1 MQHGY
6 LKPSPPMLTRVGY
19 PSTFLLPEDDME
31 IDITPI
37 DLNGKIHPGTYGSEF
52 GAYKIIGREISVKR
66 FLHDNGQVKLFV
78 KGNQS
83 IVVSKWSYNKNAPS
97 QELQNIQTGITIGK
111 TLASAAK
118 GTAQDSAFVGA
129 GTAVKAG
136 LNAGKLVYDHFNT
149 KEIDL
154 DKVPNPDGSKWK
166 KFKNAIKQV
175 KDNVTGDRVAVLISV
190 LAPPPKVAGTYNT
203 NMTSVTLS
211 NVASIIKGL

>member
-1 MQHGY
+1 
-6 LKPSPPMLTRVGY
+6 MLTRVGY
-19 PSTFLLPEDDME
+19 PSTFLLPEDEME

-37 DLNGKIHPGTYGSEF
+37 DLNGKIHPGTFGSEF
-52 GAYKIIGREISVKR
+52 GAYKIIGREVSVKR
-66 FLHDNGQVKLFV
+66 FLQENAQVKLFV

-83 IVVSKWSYNKNAPS
+83 IVVSKWKYNKNAPS

-118 GTAQDSAFVGA
+118 NTAQGSAFVGA
-129 GTAVKAG
+129 GTAMKAG
-136 LNAGKLVYDHFNT
+136 VATGQLIYDHFNT

-154 DKVPNPDGSKWK
+154 DKVPDVDGSKWK

-175 KDNVTGDRVAVLISV
+175 KDNMTGDRIAVLISV

-203 NMTSVTLS
+203 NMKSVTMS